1 MSTTTFVN
9 SNNNTVSRRSL
20 TNGGR
25 SFGNTYNANYN
36 VDSHALD
43 AWYANKQKKGSN
55 SAWFNPART
64 HDEGNGLRPQTIY
77 LGERDHVTPTW
88 QDAVYD
94 IAEARRA
101 DFLFKRG
108 DIDAETAAYAPY
120 KHSQYWTNEFQNWN
134 SSLERAATA
143 QEQSPMR
150 MAASGMITSDDSTAL
165 NVVNIMAEILGRD
178 TRTYVLEQ
186 AVRQAAVPNLR
197 LSVDTWQGFGVER
210 DVAEGQEA
218 LLQKGKFT
226 RAEITMKK
234 DVSHIAI
241 TDEAEITSDRNL
253 MQEHIRH
260 SAAEMRRLKAL
271 KVAIGLE
278 SAADTPGADFGAIAA
293 GSAFSTTNP
302 LDQIGAIMD
311 VIEANGGTPNSIA
324 SHNRPLRDFLSNTWI
339 KGQITPAAN
348 VAVGTRVINGVPG
361 LPGVTWYVDNL
372 KTNTI
377 VTIYDRDAIMLLQG
391 PVRTETYRDSTH
403 GFNGYITRDWN
414 TVYVLDPSQIADLTG
429 ISA

>member
-1 MSTTTFVN
+1 MSTSTFVN
-9 SNNNTVSRRSL
+9 ANN
-20 TNGGR
+20 
-25 SFGNTYNANYN
+25 N
-36 VDSHALD
+36 VDSYALD
-43 AWYANKQKKGSN
+43 KWYADKLKKEAPAAWY
-55 SAWFNPART
+55 NPART

-77 LGERDHVTPTW
+77 LGEKNHVTPTW
-88 QDAVYD
+88 SDAVYD
-94 IAEARRA
+94 MSEARRA
-101 DFLFKRG
+101 AHLFAKG
-108 DIDAETAAYAPY
+108 DIDAETAAFAPY
-120 KHSQYWTNEFQNWN
+120 RHSDYWTREFHSWL
-134 SSLERAATA
+134 SDVERATAA
-143 QEQSPMR
+143 QEASPMR
-150 MAASGMITSDDSTAL
+150 NAASGMITQTDHSAL

-178 TRTYVLEQ
+178 ERTYVLEQ

-210 DVAEGQEA
+210 DVAEGQET
-218 LLQKGKFT
+218 LYQKGKFS
-226 RAEITMKK
+226 RQEITMKK

-278 SAADTPGADFGAIAA
+278 SISDTTAADWGAIAA
-293 GSAFSTTNP
+293 GSAFSTSNP
-302 LDQIGAIMD
+302 LDQLGAVMD
-311 VIEANGGTPNSIA
+311 IIEANGGTPNTIA
-324 SHNRPLRDFLSNTWI
+324 SHNKPLRDFLSNTWI

-348 VAVGTRVINGVPG
+348 VAIGTRVINGVPG

-372 KTNTI
+372 LTNT
-377 VTIYDRDAIMLLQG
+377 VATVYDRDAIMLLQG

>member
-1 MSTTTFVN
+1 MTSTFVN
-9 SNNNTVSRRSL
+9 TNSNNTVSRRSF
-20 TNGGR
+20 GGR

-36 VDSHALD
+36 VDSYALD
-43 AWYANKQKKGSN
+43 KWYAEKQKKQSPA
-55 SAWFNPART
+55 AWFNPART

-77 LGERDHVTPTW
+77 LGERNHVTPTW
-88 QDAVYD
+88 SEAVYD
-94 IAEARRA
+94 LSEARRA
-101 DFLFKRG
+101 AHLYSRG

-120 KHSQYWTNEFQNWN
+120 KHSQYWSNEFQNWY
-134 SSLERAATA
+134 SGLERAAQA

-150 MAASGMITSDDSTAL
+150 MAASGMITSDDHAAL

-178 TRTYVLEQ
+178 ERTYVLEQ

-197 LSVDTWQGFGVER
+197 LSVDTWNGFGVER
-210 DVAEGQEA
+210 DVAEGQET
-218 LLQKGKFT
+218 LYQKGKFT
-226 RAEITMKK
+226 RKEITMKK

-278 SAADTPGADFGAIAA
+278 SAADTGGADFGAIAA

-302 LDQIGAIMD
+302 LDVIGALMD
-311 VIEANGGTPNSIA
+311 IIEANGGSPNTIA
-324 SHNRPLRDFLSNTWI
+324 SHNKPFRDFMSNTWI

-348 VAVGTRVINGVPG
+348 VAIGTRVINGVPG

-377 VTIYDRDAIMLLQG
+377 LTIYDRDAIMLLQG

-414 TVYVLDPSQIADLTG
+414 TVYVLDSSLMADLTG
-429 ISA
+429 VTA